1 MKHKFP
7 GTIFSLSVLGEFF
20 DDNNI
25 LIDAVL
31 NLSTFQSIC
40 KSYFPTTQITFGY
53 GFKYIKPEV
62 SVPSFC

>member
-31 NLSTFQSIC
+31 NLSTFQSILSELL
-40 KSYFPTTQITFGY
+40 SYYSNYFWLWF
-53 GFKYIKPEV
+53 
-62 SVPSFC
+62 